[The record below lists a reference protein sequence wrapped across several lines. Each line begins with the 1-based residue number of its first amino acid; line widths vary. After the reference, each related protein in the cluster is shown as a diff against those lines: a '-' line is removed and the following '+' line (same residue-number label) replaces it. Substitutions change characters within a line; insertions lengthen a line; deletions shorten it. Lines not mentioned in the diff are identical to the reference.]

1 MTRIGVQ
8 DRLVP
13 GATLSEKYEAAR
25 RFGFDGLELSDRP
38 AFDEVRA
45 AIREKIPVTA
55 IAGGYR
61 GWLIDPD
68 PEKVAAAR
76 TDIAALLDLAGELGT
91 GIVVV
96 PIWGRTRNLPG
107 IATGRTRQEDEA
119 LFLEGLRPLA
129 ERAERG
135 GARIFIE
142 PLNRYQNDV
151 CVTIADAVRF
161 RDAIDSPAVFVVGDT
176 FHMNIEEADMGASLA
191 EAGERLGYVQM
202 ADSQR
207 FEPGAGHI
215 DFSEIFSA
223 LAGIG
228 YAGDIGLECARLS
241 GDAEVVLPR
250 TAALL
255 RDLIRES
262 ELAV

>member
-1 MTRIGVQ
+1 MRLGVQ

-13 GATLSEKYEAAR
+13 GATLRQKYEAVR
-25 RFGFDGLELSDRP
+25 RFGFDALELAERP
-38 AFDEVRA
+38 ALDEART
-45 AIREKIPVTA
+45 AIHERIPVTA

-68 PEKVAAAR
+68 PEQVAVAR
-76 TDIAALLDLAGELGT
+76 TDISSLLDLAGELGT

-107 IATGRTRQEDEA
+107 IATGRTREQDEA

-129 ERAERG
+129 DHAERA
-135 GARIFIE
+135 GARIFLE

-151 CVTIADAVRF
+151 CVTIDDALRF
-161 RDAIDSPAVFVVGDT
+161 RDMLGSPAVFIVGDT
-176 FHMNIEEADMGASLA
+176 FHMNIEESDMAASLT

-207 FEPGAGHI
+207 YEPGAGHI
-215 DFSEIFSA
+215 DF
-223 LAGIG
+223 AGIFDALTGMG
-228 YAGDIGLECARLS
+228 YAGDIGLECAALS
-241 GDAEVVLPR
+241 GDPEIVLPR
-250 TAALL
+250 CSALL
-255 RDLIRES
+255 RDLLRES
-262 ELAV
+262 ELAS